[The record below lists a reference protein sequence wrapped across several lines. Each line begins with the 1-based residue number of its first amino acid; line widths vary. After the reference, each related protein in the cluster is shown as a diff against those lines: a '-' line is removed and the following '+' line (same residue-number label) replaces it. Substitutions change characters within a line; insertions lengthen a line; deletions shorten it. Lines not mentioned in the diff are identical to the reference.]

1 MKNTFTVSTVY
12 ETRTFTADQFVEVLR
27 DLLHVTAE
35 VAKTTMYKMV
45 EGKTYLARSIYRIT
59 KNKVKA

>member
-1 MKNTFTVSTVY
+1 MKNTFTISTTY
-12 ETRTFTADQFVEVLR
+12 ETRTFTADQFVEVMR
-27 DLLHVTAE
+27 DLLHVTGE
-35 VAKTTMYKMV
+35 VARMNMHKMV

>member
-1 MKNTFTVSTVY
+1 MKNTFTIATAY
-12 ETRTFTADQFVEVLR
+12 ETRTFTADQFVEVMR

-35 VAKTTMYKMV
+35 VAKMAMRKMV
-45 EGKTYLARSIYRIT
+45 EGKTYFAHSTYYIT